1 MSYLDK
7 LRKKAQ
13 AEKIVKQILSS
24 KEYQEAKKVDQ
35 EQWSFRAMAEFA
47 FIGCVYL
54 EMNFRC
60 KQKGLE
66 KWIDFVRDTVVEI
79 GKDENYLVDS
89 EKYYKEKYKLDVMER
104 LGLRIERN
112 END

>member
-1 MSYLDK
+1 MSYMDK

-13 AEKIVKQILSS
+13 AEKIVKQILAS
-24 KEYQEAKKVDQ
+24 KEYQNAKKLDQ

-66 KWIDFVRDTVVEI
+66 KWLDFVRETIIEI
-79 GKDENYLVDS
+79 GKDEDYLADS
-89 EKYYKEKYKLDVMER
+89 EKYYKDKFNLNVMER
-104 LGLRIERN
+104 LGLKLEK
-112 END
+112 DM